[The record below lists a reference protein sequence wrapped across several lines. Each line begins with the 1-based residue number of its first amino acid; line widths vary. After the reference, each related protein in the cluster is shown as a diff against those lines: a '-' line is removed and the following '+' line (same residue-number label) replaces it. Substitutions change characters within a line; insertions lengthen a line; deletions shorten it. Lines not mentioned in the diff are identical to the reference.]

1 MLYHLEMISDR
12 CFGDVRGDR
21 FWGMWGE
28 RSLFWGCGRAI
39 AFCGCERAIAVWGMW
54 GCDRW

>member
-39 AFCGCERAIAVWGMW
+39 AFCGCERAIAVG
-54 GCDRW
+54 DEI